1 MHEIEIIHNN
11 GRYTVYSNG
20 CFIGN
25 IECYKDYNTLKI
37 ISMKVYRMNTEF
49 ISTFLKYAYS
59 NGTQYVEIL
68 GVNKSDY
75 WEKYG
80 FTDTG
85 HNSMAVKL
93 GGY

>member
-1 MHEIEIIHNN
+1 MHEIEIIHKN
-11 GRYTVYSNG
+11 GRYTIYSNG

-25 IECYKDYNTLKI
+25 IECYKEYNTLKI
-37 ISMKVYRMNTEF
+37 INMKIYRMSTEF
-49 ISTFLKYAYS
+49 ISAFLNYVYS

-80 FTDTG
+80 FKDTG